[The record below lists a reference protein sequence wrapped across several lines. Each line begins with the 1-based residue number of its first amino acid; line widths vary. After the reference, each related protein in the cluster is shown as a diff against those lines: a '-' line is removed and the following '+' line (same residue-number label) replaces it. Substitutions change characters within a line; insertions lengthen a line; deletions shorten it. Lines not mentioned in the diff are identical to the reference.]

1 MNDLPHIFIIAGPT
15 ASGKTALA
23 LKIAESIP
31 AEIISADSRQ
41 IYKHLTIGTAKP
53 TSDELHRV
61 PHHFIDQLNP
71 DQTFNAGDFQEQGR
85 KAIDQILS
93 RNKLP
98 MIVGGTGLYIRAVVD
113 GFFEL
118 PEISGT
124 VRTNL
129 EQRLITEGKESLF
142 QALRAVDPES
152 AAGMDAS
159 KYRRVIRALEV
170 YYETGTPISRFHQQH
185 QVRPMYHARFYG
197 LLWDRTAL
205 YHRINHRVDIMIE
218 KGFLDE
224 VQSLIDQGYDDRF
237 QSLQTVGYKE
247 AFAFLRK
254 EITKDRMIELMKQN
268 TRRFAKR
275 QMTWFRKES
284 RISWLSIKSEDQL
297 ESLAAHIV
305 REQN

>member
-1 MNDLPHIFIIAGPT
+1 MNDMPHILVIAGPT
-15 ASGKTALA
+15 ASGKTAMA

-31 AEIISADSRQ
+31 SEIISADSRQ

-61 PHHFIDQLNP
+61 PHHFIDHLNP

-124 VRTNL
+124 IRTDL
-129 EQRLITEGKESLF
+129 EQRLITEGKEELF
-142 QALRAVDPES
+142 QELRSVDPES
-152 AAGMDAS
+152 AAAMDAS

-170 YYETGTPISRFHQQH
+170 FYETGTPISRFHEQH
-185 QVRPMYHARFYG
+185 QVRQMYQARFYG

-205 YHRINHRVDIMIE
+205 YHRINHRVDTMIE
-218 KGFLDE
+218 NGFLDE
-224 VQSLIDQGYDDRF
+224 VQNLIDQGYDDRF

-254 EITKDRMIELMKQN
+254 EFTKDRMIELMKQN

-284 RISWLSIKSEDQL
+284 RISWLSIKSEDQFG
-297 ESLAAHIV
+297 SLADLIV